1 MKYTVVLALVLIAG
15 CATTSQ
21 FIRLQIGMTKNQV
34 IEAIGEP
41 DLARG
46 SLQNKYGQLVEVWEY
61 DRLVSN
67 WAWDRKL
74 MWVYLHDGKLV
85 QWGQAGDWRREA
97 DRIYEMRFR

>member
-1 MKYTVVLALVLIAG
+1 MKYAVVMALVLIAG

-21 FIRLQIGMTKNQV
+21 FIRLQIGMTKTQV

-46 SLQNKYGQLVEVWEY
+46 SVQNKYGQLIEVWEY

-67 WAWDRKL
+67 WSWDRKL
-74 MWVYLHDGKLV
+74 MWVYLCDGKLV
-85 QWGQAGDWRREA
+85 QWGQAGDWKREA
-97 DRIYEMRFR
+97 DRIYEIRYR